1 MDFFLDTADIN
12 DIKPLIATGLIKG
25 VTTNPTLIAKNGGNF
40 EQVIVEI
47 CDLVK
52 GPVSAE
58 VVADQAQD
66 MITEGKKL
74 AQLNGHI
81 VIKLPIT
88 LEGLKACYAMSEE
101 GIATNMTLCFSLSQ
115 ALMAANAGARFVS
128 PFVGRLDD
136 IGQSG
141 SSLVRDIVDTFQM
154 YALDTMVLAAS
165 LRTPQ
170 HVMDAALCGA
180 DCATIPPKLMYQ
192 LIEHPLTDKGLD
204 IFNRDWQQYKR

>member
-12 DIKPLIATGLIKG
+12 AIKPLISTGLIKG
-25 VTTNPTLIAKNGGNF
+25 VTTNPTLIAKNGGDF
-40 EQVIVEI
+40 EQIIVDI
-47 CDLVK
+47 CDLVNA
-52 GPVSAE
+52 PVSAE
-58 VVADQAQD
+58 VMADYAQD

-74 AQLNGHI
+74 AQLNDHI

-88 LEGLKACYAMSEE
+88 LEGLKACHALSQE
-101 GIATNMTLCFSLSQ
+101 GISTNMTLCFSLSQ

-136 IGQSG
+136 IGQNG
-141 SSLVRDIVDTFQM
+141 SNLVRNIVDTFQI

-180 DCATIPPKLMYQ
+180 DYATIAPKLMHQ
-192 LIEHPLTDKGLD
+192 LIEHPLTDKGLE
-204 IFNRDWQQYKR
+204 IFNHDWQQYKR